1 MQESNDAAFGRNK
14 LWFVVDMCQRWPPRR
29 WAALKYDILTR
40 WRDAARLRPQQAAVV
55 VVAVN
60 SYFKNI
66 LLCIGTY
73 KTFLNWP
80 KRKI

>member
-1 MQESNDAAFGRNK
+1 MLWALAATNYGL
-14 LWFVVDMCQRWPPRR
+14 LWICVKSGAAV
-29 WAALKYDILTR
+29 AALKYDILTR

-80 KRKI
+80 RRKI